1 MCSSDLASTLIGC
14 QSVYLV
20 LAAPQDSGV
29 RLEIELTVRMEKRY
43 GPIRVGLP
51 DEVRA
56 RGYVVS

>member
-1 MCSSDLASTLIGC
+1 
-14 QSVYLV
+14 V

-29 RLEIELTVRMEKRY
+29 RLEIELTVRMETRY